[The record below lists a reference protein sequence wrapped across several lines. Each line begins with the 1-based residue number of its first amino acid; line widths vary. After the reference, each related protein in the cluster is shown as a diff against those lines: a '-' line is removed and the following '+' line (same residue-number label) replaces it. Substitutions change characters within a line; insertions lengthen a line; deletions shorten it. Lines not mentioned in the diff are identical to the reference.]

1 MNAIRQYVV
10 PASPETAQWG
20 YFDALRKPVLVI
32 NSGDQVWINTV
43 SGVPAVTPE
52 NGYTVLPEHRAIHE
66 KTERRQ
72 TPGHILTGPVYVNGA
87 ELGDTLEI
95 RILDI
100 ELACDWG
107 WNAIR
112 PNGGTIPEDFP
123 EERLMHIG
131 LDKGRNIGKMPWGQ
145 EVELA
150 PFFGV
155 MGVAPPKERGS
166 VTSIIPGDF
175 GGNLDLKELT
185 KGTTLFLPV
194 FNEGALFSCGD
205 GHAAQGN
212 GEVCIT
218 AIETSLNGFFEIH
231 VHKGETLT
239 MPRAETL
246 KHYIC
251 TGINP
256 DLDEAA
262 KQALREM
269 IKFITE
275 RTPLSAA
282 DAYSLCSITCDM
294 NCTQLVNQHKG
305 VHAMLPKEVL
315 AGAAG

>member
-1 MNAIRQYVV
+1 MSDIHFV
-10 PASPETAQWG
+10 PASPENAQWG
-20 YFDALRKPVLVI
+20 YFDAARDPI
-32 NSGDQVWINTV
+32 HEIASGDIVTINTV
-43 SGVPAVTPE
+43 SGVPAVTPKT
-52 NGYTVLPEHRAIHE
+52 GFTVLAEHREIHE

-72 TPGHILTGPVYVNGA
+72 TPGHILTGPVAIKGA
-87 ELGDTLEI
+87 LPGDTLEI
-95 RILDI
+95 RILNI
-100 ELACDWG
+100 ELSCDWG

-112 PNGGTIPEDFP
+112 PTGGTIPEDFP
-123 EERLMHIG
+123 EDRLMHIR
-131 LDKGRNIGKMPWGQ
+131 LDKTRNVGHMPWGQ
-145 EVELA
+145 EISLA

-155 MGVAPPKERGS
+155 MGVAPPPEHGS

-185 KGTTLFLPV
+185 AGAILYLPV
-194 FNEGALFSCGD
+194 FNDGALFACGD

-218 AIETSLNGFFEIH
+218 AIETSLNGTFKMH

-239 MPRAETL
+239 MPRAETPS
-246 KHYIC
+246 HYIC
-251 TGINP
+251 MGIDP
-256 DLDEAA
+256 DLNEAA

-305 VHAMLPKEVL
+305 VHAMLPKDVL
-315 AGAAG
+315 KGAGG

>member
-1 MNAIRQYVV
+1 
-10 PASPETAQWG
+10 
-20 YFDALRKPVLVI
+20 
-32 NSGDQVWINTV
+32 
-43 SGVPAVTPE
+43 
-52 NGYTVLPEHRAIHE
+52 
-66 KTERRQ
+66 
-72 TPGHILTGPVYVNGA
+72 
-87 ELGDTLEI
+87 
-95 RILDI
+95 
-100 ELACDWG
+100 
-107 WNAIR
+107 
-112 PNGGTIPEDFP
+112 
-123 EERLMHIG
+123 
-131 LDKGRNIGKMPWGQ
+131 MPWGQ

-218 AIETSLNGFFEIH
+218 AIETSLNGLFEMH

-246 KHYIC
+246 THYIC

>member
-1 MNAIRQYVV
+1 MSEKHFVAASSMN
-10 PASPETAQWG
+10 AQWG
-20 YFDALRKPVLVI
+20 YFDATRPPI
-32 NSGDQVWINTV
+32 HEITSGDTVTINTV

-52 NGYTVLPEHRAIHE
+52 TGYTVMPEHREIHAN
-66 KTERRQ
+66 TERRQ
-72 TPGHILTGPVYVNGA
+72 TPGHILTGPVAIKGA
-87 ELGDTLEI
+87 MPGDTLEI
-95 RILDI
+95 RILEI

-112 PNGGTIPEDFP
+112 PTGGTIPEDFP

-131 LDKGRNIGKMPWGQ
+131 LDKARSVGLMPWGQ
-145 EVELA
+145 EVPLA

-155 MGVAPPKERGS
+155 MGVAPPVERGS

-185 KGTTLFLPV
+185 KGATLYLPV
-194 FNEGALFSCGD
+194 FNEGALFACGD

-218 AIETSLNGFFEIH
+218 AIETSLNGTFEMH
-231 VHKGETLT
+231 VRKDMPLT
-239 MPRAETL
+239 MPRAETAT
-246 KHYIC
+246 HYIC
-251 TGINP
+251 MGIDP

-269 IKFITE
+269 IRFITE

-305 VHAMLPKEVL
+305 VHAMLPKEIL
-315 AGAAG
+315 AGAGG